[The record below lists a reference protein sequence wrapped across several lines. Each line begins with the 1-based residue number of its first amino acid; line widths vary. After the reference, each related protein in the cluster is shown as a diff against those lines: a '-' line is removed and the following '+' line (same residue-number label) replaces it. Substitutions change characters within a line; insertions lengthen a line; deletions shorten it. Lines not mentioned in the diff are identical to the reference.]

1 MSFFLFA
8 VLILGIIGLIAAVVL
23 FVVSKKFAVKE
34 DPRLAQIT
42 ELLPGANCGG
52 CGYPGCS
59 GFAAGCLKAAES
71 GSIDG
76 MTCTVGGDETMNK
89 IADILGL
96 KAIVSEPKI
105 AVVRCNGTC
114 ENRPQIV
121 KYDGRMTCADV
132 NLCGA
137 GETGCGYG
145 CLGCGDCAEAC
156 GFGGIVM
163 NETTRLPEINPDICI
178 ACGSC
183 AKACPRG
190 IIELRKRGPKDRRIW
205 VDCVNKDKGPVAKKA
220 CTAACIGCGLC
231 AKECKFEAIT
241 IENNVAYIDYDKCRL
256 CRSCVKVCPTKA
268 IHEINFPA
276 QRLNVVQEQ
285 TVVENQETTKE

>member
-1 MSFFLFA
+1 MSFFLIAIF
-8 VLILGIIGLIAAVVL
+8 ILGIVGLIAAVVL
-23 FVVSKKFAVKE
+23 YAVSKKFATKE
-34 DPRLAQIT
+34 DPRLAEIN
-42 ELLPGANCGG
+42 EILPGANCGG

-59 GFAAGCLKAAES
+59 GFATSCLKAAES
-71 GSIDG
+71 GSLNGIY
-76 MTCTVGGDETMNK
+76 CQVGGDDVMNK
-89 IADILGL
+89 IADILGM
-96 KAIVSEPKI
+96 KAIASEPRI
-105 AVVRCNGTC
+105 AVIRCNGTC
-114 ENRPQIV
+114 ENRPPIV
-121 KYDGRMTCADV
+121 KYNGRMTCADV
-132 NLCGA
+132 HLCGA
-137 GETGCGYG
+137 GESACGFG

-163 NETTRLPEINPDICI
+163 NEATGLPEVNPDICI

-183 AKACPRG
+183 VNACPRG

-241 IENNVAYIDYDKCRL
+241 VENNVAYIDSEKCRL

-268 IHEINFPA
+268 IHKINFPA
-276 QRLNVVQEQ
+276 QRLNIVQE
-285 TVVENQETTKE
+285 TVAVENQEMSKE